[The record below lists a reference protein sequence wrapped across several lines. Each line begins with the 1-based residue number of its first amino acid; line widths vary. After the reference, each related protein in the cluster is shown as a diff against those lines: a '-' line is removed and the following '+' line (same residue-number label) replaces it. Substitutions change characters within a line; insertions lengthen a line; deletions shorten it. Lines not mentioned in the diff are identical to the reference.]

1 MGSNFCFV
9 KQSNTDM
16 LLKEDNIMT
25 ISALIV
31 AVKPC
36 LKQRLC

>member
-16 LLKEDNIMT
+16 LLKEDNMT